1 MNITCMER
9 AAREVLAATTF
20 LVAYDGRRPA
30 LAAKVEVGAAVG
42 AAPLDALVVT
52 LDERRPEERS
62 ELIVPPT
69 VSPVPPERPAP
80 SEPDA
85 IPPTSP
91 SACSS
96 PRVVMTRR

>member
-1 MNITCMER
+1 M
-9 AAREVLAATTF
+9 LAT
-20 LVAYDGRRPA
+20 
-30 LAAKVEVGAAVG
+30 VGAAVG
-42 AAPLDALVVT
+42 VAAGEYLVVAFAM
-52 LDERRPEERS
+52 RRPDESS

-69 VSPVPPERPAP
+69 VSLVPPESPAL

-96 PRVVMTRR
+96 PRVVMTQR

>member
-1 MNITCMER
+1 
-9 AAREVLAATTF
+9 LACS
-20 LVAYDGRRPA
+20 
-30 LAAKVEVGAAVG
+30 LAVVGAAVG
-42 AAPLDALVVT
+42 EYWAVALDVAFAL
-52 LDERRPEERS
+52 RRPDESS

-96 PRVVMTRR
+96 PRVVMTQR

>member
-1 MNITCMER
+1 MVGASI
-9 AAREVLAATTF
+9 
-20 LVAYDGRRPA
+20 A
-30 LAAKVEVGAAVG
+30 LALVPDAVGAAVG
-42 AAPLDALVVT
+42 EYLVVA
-52 LDERRPEERS
+52 LFDVAFAARRPDESS

-96 PRVVMTRR
+96 PRVVMTQR